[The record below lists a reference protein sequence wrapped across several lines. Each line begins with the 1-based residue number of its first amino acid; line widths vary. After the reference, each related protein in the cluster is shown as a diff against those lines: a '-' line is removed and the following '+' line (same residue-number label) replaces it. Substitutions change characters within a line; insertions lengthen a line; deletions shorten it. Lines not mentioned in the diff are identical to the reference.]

1 MGEMGFLGGNSITGS
16 FFGGGKSTS
25 GLFFREEDICR
36 GKVYATIIGGS
47 IKQGGV
53 RKWIALPLNLKKWGT
68 YNETKEEHKSL
79 ENKIMQVHN

>member
-1 MGEMGFLGGNSITGS
+1 MQ
-16 FFGGGKSTS
+16 
-25 GLFFREEDICR
+25 

-53 RKWIALPLNLKKWGT
+53 RMWIALPLNLKKWGK